1 MMIAC
6 KDGHGEIVETILN
19 DLHVQ
24 SLSDKS
30 KVQDKAQLLP
40 KKIYKEQT
48 EEIYKEQTE
57 DQNDVLE
64 LPNQENS
71 AGQKMNCLELAICYG
86 HR

>member
-1 MMIAC
+1 MRYSPMMIAC

-30 KVQDKAQLLP
+30 KVQDKAQLLL
-40 KKIYKEQT
+40 K
-48 EEIYKEQTE
+48 EIYKEQTE
-57 DQNDVLE
+57 DQNDDLE
-64 LPNQENS
+64 LPNQEKS
-71 AGQKMNCLELAICYG
+71 AGWKMNCLELAICYG

>member
-19 DLHVQ
+19 DIRVQ

-30 KVQDKAQLLP
+30 KVQDKAQLLL
-40 KKIYKEQT
+40 K
-48 EEIYKEQTE
+48 EIYKEQTE
-57 DQNDVLE
+57 DQNDV
-64 LPNQENS
+64 QS
-71 AGQKMNCLELAICYG
+71 AGRKMNCLELAICYG